1 MPLKR
6 RTRLARQLRRNATEA
21 EKRLWWGLRELG
33 ADHRFRRQ
41 HPVGPYIV
49 DFAHPRGKLAIE
61 LDGNQHMAQDA
72 ADAARSAE
80 LSRRGY
86 RVIRFWNNDVL
97 DNLPGVLERIR
108 QELDSGRYR
117 TLSAPRAE
125 REGPTPECAN

>member
-1 MPLKR
+1 VPLTR
-6 RTRLARQLRRNATEA
+6 RTRLARQLRRDATEA

-33 ADHRFRRQ
+33 TDHRFRLQ

-61 LDGNQHMAQDA
+61 LDGSQHIAQQT

-80 LSRRGY
+80 LLRRGY

-97 DNLPGVLERIR
+97 HNLAGVLERIR
-108 QELDSGRYR
+108 QELDG
-117 TLSAPRAE
+117 
-125 REGPTPECAN
+125 G

>member
-1 MPLKR
+1 LHDSFVEM
-6 RTRLARQLRRNATEA
+6 RQRRRNGYGGGCANRA
-21 EKRLWWGLRELG
+21 PIIVFDGSIRSVLN
-33 ADHRFRRQ
+33 
-41 HPVGPYIV
+41 IV